1 MKALFLGDE
10 AVQPREVGEVLL
22 LASYDIAGATKE
34 MRWRKTRQSCLIS
47 LVAMYASHVRPSSPA
62 RSARCCLVW
71 QTLPAKRD
79 GMQVD
84 KKGIDHLFGPVWSK
98 LPRQLPASYLNF
110 HRVVVSS
117 SLSSLLFLVLVLVF
131 TLALVLVVVA
141 LSSSSSSSLLLSVV
155 VVVAAA
161 VVAAT
166 MLLTMWIHT
175 GSAGILRELLPAE
188 WRCVVAATCVLA
200 EQVSSQTHSGLA

>member
-1 MKALFLGDE
+1 
-10 AVQPREVGEVLL
+10 
-22 LASYDIAGATKE
+22 
-34 MRWRKTRQSCLIS
+34 
-47 LVAMYASHVRPSSPA
+47 
-62 RSARCCLVW
+62 
-71 QTLPAKRD
+71 
-79 GMQVD
+79 MQVD

-155 VVVAAA
+155 VVVVAAA